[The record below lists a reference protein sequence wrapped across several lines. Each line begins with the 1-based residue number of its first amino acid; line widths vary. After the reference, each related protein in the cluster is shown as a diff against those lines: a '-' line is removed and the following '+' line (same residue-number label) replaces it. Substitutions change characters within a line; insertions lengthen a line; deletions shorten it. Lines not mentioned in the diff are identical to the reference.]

1 MYRGN
6 NKTALRSQAWLA
18 NSLIKLMETKKYE
31 NITIKDIYINADLSR
46 QTFYNLFNGKEDVL
60 QFYLS
65 TIYIPVLE
73 WLDELENPVIDEVIE
88 RLTHTLEEN
97 RHVIRIMLDN
107 HLELMLVDGANH
119 VVSKLSGRL
128 FHAEQD
134 STTAMY
140 TRALI
145 SGAIVN
151 AIIFWIEERMPV
163 SSRELNEIILSF
175 LEKVY

>member
-1 MYRGN
+1 M
-6 NKTALRSQAWLA
+6 
-18 NSLIKLMETKKYE
+18 
-31 NITIKDIYINADLSR
+31 
-46 QTFYNLFNGKEDVL
+46 
-60 QFYLS
+60 
-65 TIYIPVLE
+65 
-73 WLDELENPVIDEVIE
+73 IE

-97 RHVIRIMLDN
+97 RHMIRIMLDN

-119 VVSKLSGRL
+119 VISKLSGRL

-134 STTAMY
+134 SATAMY

-163 SSRELNEIILSF
+163 SSRELNEIILKIIIKIKRVVT
-175 LEKVY
+175 LLM